1 MMHTQKFYPKTILFT
16 ADNDNQ
22 LTVAMALKM
31 IDSFLSYLTVAFNVN
46 TEPYSTAVKVANA
59 MINVLNNRPA
69 KKITEQDLEI
79 FIDAWESAVK
89 QRYPNDRQQ
98 ITLDAL
104 LCKFAINL
112 AHKNN

>member
-1 MMHTQKFYPKTILFT
+1 MHKQKFYPTTILFKD
-16 ADNDNQ
+16 DNGNQ

-31 IDSFLSYLTVAFNVN
+31 IDSFLSYLTIAFNAD

-59 MINVLNNRPA
+59 MINTLNNRPT

-79 FIDAWESAVK
+79 FIDAWESAAQ
-89 QRYPNDRQQ
+89 QRYPNDKQQ
-98 ITLDAL
+98 ITLDAM
-104 LCKFAINL
+104 LCKFAISF